1 MTTTGTDTTTTA
13 AAARPVVL
21 VHGAF
26 HGAWCWAGLQAEL
39 DRRGVPSFAVDLPG
53 HGVSTE
59 PLTDMHGDADAL
71 SRVLERVGGDDIVL
85 VGHSYGG
92 AVISQADLG
101 GRVSRLVYLAALV
114 PDEGEDP
121 AGVMAAFPAPPPR
134 PAGGGSG
141 GGGGGAASLFVRQ
154 GDGTFAADPALG
166 PSVFFNTCTPAQTA
180 AALARLCPQ
189 RGATFKQPS
198 IRANW
203 RTVPS
208 TYIKCLQDKAV
219 PPAAQDQQAER
230 CSELVSI
237 DTDHSPFLCAPATLA
252 DLLVPLA
259 TRHS

>member
-1 MTTTGTDTTTTA
+1 MTGS
-13 AAARPVVL
+13 AARLVVL

-59 PLTDMHGDADAL
+59 PLTDLHGDADAL
-71 SRVLERVGGDDIVL
+71 SRVLERLGTDDVVL

-114 PDEGEDP
+114 PDEGDDP
-121 AGVMAAFPAPPPR
+121 AGVMAAFPSPPKPAPPAR
-134 PAGGGSG
+134 SSGSGSG
-141 GGGGGAASLFVRQ
+141 GGAFFVRQ
-154 GDGTFAADPALG
+154 PDGTLAADQAKG
-166 PSVFFNTCTPAQTA
+166 PGIFYNTCTPAQTA

-189 RGATFKQPS
+189 RAATFKQPLT
-198 IRANW
+198 RANW
-203 RTVPS
+203 RSVPS
-208 TYIKCLQDKAV
+208 TYITCLQDRAV

-230 CSELVSI
+230 CSEVVSI
-237 DTDHSPFLCAPATLA
+237 DADHSPFLCAPATLA
-252 DLLVPLA
+252 DLLVPL
-259 TRHS
+259 TQRK

>member
-1 MTTTGTDTTTTA
+1 MSDSPSPSAGT
-13 AAARPVVL
+13 ARTVVL

-59 PLTDMHGDADAL
+59 PLTDLHGDADAVT
-71 SRVLERVGGDDIVL
+71 RVLQRLGGDDMVL

-101 GRVSRLVYLAALV
+101 GQVSRLVYLAAIV
-114 PDEGEDP
+114 PDQGEDP
-121 AGVMAAFPAPPPR
+121 AAVMAAFPNPPKPAPP
-134 PAGGGSG
+134 AGSATGSGVGSG
-141 GGGGGAASLFVRQ
+141 GGGAFFVRQ
-154 GDGTFAADPALG
+154 PDGTLAADASRGPAI
-166 PSVFFNTCTPAQTA
+166 FYNTCTPAQTA

-189 RGATFKQPS
+189 RAATFKQPLT
-198 IRANW
+198 RANW
-203 RTVPS
+203 RSVPS
-208 TYIKCLQDKAV
+208 TYVKCLQDRAV

-230 CSELVSI
+230 CRELVTI

-252 DLLVPLA
+252 NLLVPLA
-259 TRHS
+259 TR

>member
-1 MTTTGTDTTTTA
+1 VSTSSSSGPG
-13 AAARPVVL
+13 AARTVVL

-39 DRRGVPSFAVDLPG
+39 DRRGVPSLAVDLPG

-59 PLTDMHGDADAL
+59 PLTDLHGDAEAVT
-71 SRVLERVGGDDIVL
+71 RVLQRLGGDDMVL

-101 GRVSRLVYLAALV
+101 GQVSRLVYLAAIV
-114 PDEGEDP
+114 PDAGEDP
-121 AGVMAAFPAPPPR
+121 AAVMAAFPNPPKPAPP
-134 PAGGGSG
+134 AGSGGAGSG
-141 GGGGGAASLFVRQ
+141 GGGAFFVRQ
-154 GDGTFAADPALG
+154 PDGTLAADASRG
-166 PSVFFNTCTPAQTA
+166 PGIFYNTCTPAQAA

-189 RGATFKQPS
+189 RAATFKQPLT
-198 IRANW
+198 RANW
-203 RTVPS
+203 RSVPS
-208 TYIKCLQDKAV
+208 TYVKCLQDKAV

>member
-1 MTTTGTDTTTTA
+1 MTA
-13 AAARPVVL
+13 AGSSLPAPARPVVL

-59 PLTDMHGDADAL
+59 PLTDLHGDAEAVT
-71 SRVLERVGGDDIVL
+71 RVLERMGVDDIVL

-101 GRVSRLVYLAALV
+101 GQVSRLVYLAAIV
-114 PDEGEDP
+114 PDAGEDP
-121 AGVMAAFPAPPPR
+121 AAVMAAFPDPPR
-134 PAGGGSG
+134 RAGSGSGGSG
-141 GGGGGAASLFVRQ
+141 GGSGPLFVRQ
-154 GDGTFAADPALG
+154 PDGTLGADPALG
-166 PSVFFNTCTPAQTA
+166 PSVFYNTCTPAQTA

-189 RGATFKQPS
+189 RAATFKQPLT
-198 IRANW
+198 RANW
-203 RTVPS
+203 RSVPS
-208 TYIKCLQDKAV
+208 TYVKCLQDKAV

-237 DTDHSPFLCAPATLA
+237 DSDHSPFLCAPSTLA

-259 TRHS
+259 LRHS

>member
-1 MTTTGTDTTTTA
+1 VSSSSSPA
-13 AAARPVVL
+13 PAAARPVVL

-26 HGAWCWAGLQAEL
+26 HGAWCWAGLQTEL

-59 PLTDMHGDADAL
+59 PLTDLHGDAEAV
-71 SRVLERVGGDDIVL
+71 SRVLEHLGTDDVVL

-101 GRVSRLVYLAALV
+101 SRVSRLVYLAAIV
-114 PDEGEDP
+114 PDAGEDP
-121 AGVMAAFPAPPPR
+121 AAVMAAFPSPPKPAAP
-134 PAGGGSG
+134 AGSG
-141 GGGGGAASLFVRQ
+141 GSSGGGAFFLRQ
-154 GDGTFAADPALG
+154 PDGTLAADASRG
-166 PSVFFNTCTPAQTA
+166 PGIFYNTCTPAQTA

-189 RGATFKQPS
+189 RAATFKQPLS
-198 IRANW
+198 RANW

-252 DLLVPLA
+252 DLLVPL
-259 TRHS
+259 TLR

>member
-1 MTTTGTDTTTTA
+1 MTGSA
-13 AAARPVVL
+13 VRPVVL

-59 PLTDMHGDADAL
+59 PLTDLHGDADAVT
-71 SRVLERVGGDDIVL
+71 RVLERMGTDDVVL

-92 AVISQADLG
+92 AVISQADLAG
-101 GRVSRLVYLAALV
+101 QVGRLVYLAAIV
-114 PDEGEDP
+114 PDAGEDP
-121 AGVMAAFPAPPPR
+121 AAVMAAFPSPPKPAPP
-134 PAGGGSG
+134 AGSGSSGSGSG
-141 GGGGGAASLFVRQ
+141 GAFFVRQ
-154 GDGTFAADPALG
+154 PDGTLAADPARG
-166 PSVFFNTCTPAQTA
+166 PGIFYNTCTPAQTA

-189 RGATFKQPS
+189 RAATFKQPLT
-198 IRANW
+198 RANW
-203 RTVPS
+203 RMVPS
-208 TYIKCLQDKAV
+208 TYVKCLQDKAV

-252 DLLVPLA
+252 DLLVPLT

>member
-1 MTTTGTDTTTTA
+1 MTA
-13 AAARPVVL
+13 AGSSPAASARPVVL

-39 DRRGVPSFAVDLPG
+39 DRRGIPSFAVELPG

-59 PLTDMHGDADAL
+59 PLTDLHGDAGAVT
-71 SRVLERVGGDDIVL
+71 RVLERLGTDDVVL

-92 AVISQADLG
+92 AVISQADLSG
-101 GRVSRLVYLAALV
+101 QVSRLVYLAAIV
-114 PDEGEDP
+114 PDAGEDP
-121 AGVMAAFPAPPPR
+121 AAVMAAFPSPPKPAPP
-134 PAGGGSG
+134 AGSGSGSG
-141 GGGGGAASLFVRQ
+141 GGAFFVRQ
-154 GDGTFAADPALG
+154 PDGTLAADASRGPA
-166 PSVFFNTCTPAQTA
+166 VFYNTCTPAQTV

-189 RGATFKQPS
+189 RAATFKQPLT
-198 IRANW
+198 RANW

-259 TRHS
+259 RR